1 LVRKFQSRFRG
12 GLASVVADAW
22 SNIDTELLRRYELL
36 PNIVATVKGYAKHE
50 QEILERVIE
59 LRNVCLADHGS
70 VTLDRALP
78 A

>member
-1 LVRKFQSRFRG
+1 
-12 GLASVVADAW
+12 
-22 SNIDTELLRRYELL
+22 
-36 PNIVATVKGYAKHE
+36 VATVKGYAKHE

-70 VTLDRALP
+70 VTLDGALP